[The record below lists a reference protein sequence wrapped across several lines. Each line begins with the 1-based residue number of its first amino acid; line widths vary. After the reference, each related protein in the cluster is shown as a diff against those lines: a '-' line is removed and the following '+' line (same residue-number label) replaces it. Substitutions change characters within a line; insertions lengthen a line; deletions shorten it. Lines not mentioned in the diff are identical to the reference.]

1 MVWTSLVEGL
11 EKEKGGQLKLVKLD
25 ITLNQGMA
33 RTLKVLSTP
42 AVLIFQE
49 GKEIRRFAGEQLNFD
64 DLEDFM
70 EDLA

>member
-1 MVWTSLVEGL
+1 
-11 EKEKGGQLKLVKLD
+11 
-25 ITLNQGMA
+25 MA

-70 EDLA
+70 ENLA